1 MNFRLD
7 VVQSG
12 MWKMEVQKLLWSVDT
27 KMQEIMKGAASQM
40 DVIHQDTNMFIN
52 QEIYAA
58 LAVDVVRMDFAT
70 NWQKYQQNFNDL
82 LTSFKFS
89 FNILLKVCFYHVYM
103 YLTLLAL

>member
-1 MNFRLD
+1 
-7 VVQSG
+7 
-12 MWKMEVQKLLWSVDT
+12 
-27 KMQEIMKGAASQM
+27 MQEIIQGAAEQM
-40 DVIHQDTNMFIN
+40 DVIHQDTSMFIN

-89 FNILLKVCFYHVYM
+89 FNMIQLVWNPSNIGQILQNKVFY
-103 YLTLLAL
+103 TDRNS